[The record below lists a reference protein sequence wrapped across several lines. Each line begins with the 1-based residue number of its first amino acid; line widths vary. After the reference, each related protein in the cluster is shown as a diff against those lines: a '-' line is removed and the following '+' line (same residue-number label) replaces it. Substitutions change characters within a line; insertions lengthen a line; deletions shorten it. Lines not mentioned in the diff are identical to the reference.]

1 MSALLGS
8 SYHPEGC
15 WLMAQLCHDDGRPR
29 TRHAGSAVD
38 RSLVSPRAGSE
49 VAALVL
55 LALDGL
61 EERLEVAL
69 AEAERAVPLDELEED
84 GRAVA
89 ERLGEDL
96 QQVAVLVAVDEDLAL
111 LQLLDRYAD
120 VADALAELG
129 VLVVAVGGVEELDAV
144 GPQGVDR
151 GEDVVGRDGEV
162 LGTGAAVELEVLV
175 DLALLLGD
183 GRLVE
188 RELHAVV
195 AVGDDLAHERRVV
208 GGDVVADELG
218 HVHEAHDAVVEA
230 DPLVHVAELDVADDV
245 VERLEQT
252 PGLALAAHVRR
263 GGRLVAGQV
272 RAGVRLAVDRALDQR
287 VAGLA
292 VGGDRRDAHGAMLV

>member
-15 WLMAQLCHDDGRPR
+15 WLMLQLCHDGDQPR
-29 TRHAGSAVD
+29 ARHAGSAVD
-38 RSLVSPRAGSE
+38 GSLVAPAAGSE

-84 GRAVA
+84 RRAVA

-144 GPQGVDR
+144 GTQGVDR
-151 GEDVVGRDGEV
+151 AEDVVRRDGEV
-162 LGTGAAVELEVLV
+162 LGAGPAVELEVLV

-183 GRLVE
+183 RRLVE

-195 AVGDDLAHERRVV
+195 AVGDDLAHEGRVV
-208 GGDVVADELG
+208 GGDVVTDELG
-218 HVHEAHDAVVEA
+218 HVHEAHDAVVET

-245 VERLEQT
+245 VERLEET
-252 PGLALAAHVRR
+252 LRLTLAVHVGRAR
-263 GGRLVAGQV
+263 GGVTGKV
-272 RAGVRLAVDRALDQR
+272 RAGIRLAVHL
-287 VAGLA
+287 
-292 VGGDRRDAHGAMLV
+292 

>member
-15 WLMAQLCHDDGRPR
+15 WLMLQLCHDGDRPR
-29 TRHAGSAVD
+29 ARHAGSAVAG
-38 RSLVSPRAGSE
+38 SLVAPAAGSE

-55 LALDGL
+55 LALDRL

-69 AEAERAVPLDELEED
+69 AESERAVPLDELEED

-96 QQVAVLVAVDEDLAL
+96 QQVAVLVAVDEELAL
-111 LQLLDRYAD
+111 LQLLDRHAD
-120 VADALAELG
+120 VADPLAQLG

-151 GEDVVGRDGEV
+151 GEDVVRRDGEV
-162 LGTGAAVELEVLV
+162 LGAGAAVELEVLV
-175 DLALLLGD
+175 DLALPLRD

-208 GGDVVADELG
+208 GGDVVTDELG
-218 HVHEAHDAVVEA
+218 HVHEAHDLVVEG

-245 VERLEQT
+245 VEGLEEAL
-252 PGLALAAHVRR
+252 GLALAPLV
-263 GGRLVAGQV
+263 GGACGDVAGKV
-272 RAGVRLAVDRALDQR
+272 RPGIRLTVYVTLHER
-287 VAGLA
+287 VTGLA
-292 VGGDRRDAHGAMLV
+292 VR